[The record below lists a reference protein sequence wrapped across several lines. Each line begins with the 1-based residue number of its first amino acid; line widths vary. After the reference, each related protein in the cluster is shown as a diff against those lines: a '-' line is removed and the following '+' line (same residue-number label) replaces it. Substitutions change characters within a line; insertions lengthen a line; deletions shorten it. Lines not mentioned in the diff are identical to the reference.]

1 MLEILKARKKELGFT
16 YEEIAK
22 RADVPLDIIVDYFER
37 KIPSLG
43 YVSLR
48 AINQVLFPGGETSK
62 ICEPEPAYKVH
73 MMKKQG
79 EYTVEDYLAW
89 PEDQRIELIDGV
101 IYDMASPIGIHQLIV
116 LELGT
121 LFRNYIRDRKGQCI
135 PFVSP
140 IDVQLDMDN
149 KTIVQ
154 PDVLILCDRN
164 KRKNGRIYGA
174 PDFIVEV
181 LSPSTRKKDMI
192 KKLSKYQTAG
202 VKEYWIVDTKEKK
215 VIVYSNMTPEAKD
228 ITIYPAESKIPVG
241 IYEGEYMVDFAEIW
255 EYVEDWCEGEEE

>member
-1 MLEILKARKKELGFT
+1 MIDILKARKEELGYT
-16 YEEIAK
+16 YEEIAR
-22 RADVPLDIIVDYFER
+22 RADVAVEMVEDYFEGR
-37 KIPSLG
+37 IQTLG

-48 AINQVLFPGGETSK
+48 AINQVLFPEKTVDK

-73 MMKKQG
+73 MMKEQG

-89 PEDQRIELIDGV
+89 PEDQRIELMDGV
-101 IYDMASPIGIHQLIV
+101 IYDMAAPLDIHQLIV

-121 LFRNYIRDRKGQCI
+121 IFRNYVRNKKCQCV
-135 PFVSP
+135 PFISP

-149 KTIVQ
+149 KTMVQ

-164 KRKNGRIYGA
+164 KLKDGRIYGA

-192 KKLSKYQTAG
+192 KKLSKYQAAG
-202 VKEYWIVDTKEKK
+202 VKEYWIVDTKERK
-215 VIVYSNMTPEAKD
+215 VIVYSNMTPESKD
-228 ITIYPAESKIPVG
+228 IMIYPFESKIAVEMYG
-241 IYEGEYMVDFAEIW
+241 GECVVNFKEIE
-255 EYVEDWCEGEEE
+255 EYISFLY